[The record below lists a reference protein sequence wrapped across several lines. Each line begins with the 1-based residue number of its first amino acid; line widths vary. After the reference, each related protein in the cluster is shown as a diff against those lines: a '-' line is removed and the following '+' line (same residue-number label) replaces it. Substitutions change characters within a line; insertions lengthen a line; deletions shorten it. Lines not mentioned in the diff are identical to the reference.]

1 MNKKDIKVKK
11 SNGSNISITIENNLN
26 ANNKQINHEPKRRR
40 RRTKKPDELQP
51 TDIQPT
57 DIQPSIPLK
66 DTSYIKPPVGAFK
79 IWRNTM
85 DSYNTTTPMDIPM
98 NQAQQL
104 GLVAPEPQLALP
116 APPAQLALPAPP
128 PQLALPAPPAGPPL
142 TMENFMRAMM
152 GGNQQKPPNSWGR
165 ELIDDEYNGPIITE
179 IEDDIDFANE
189 LNKSVAAVYGLDSND
204 PESKEVTKEVKEIVN
219 KARVAIQAK
228 RLGTLHG
235 NKKWTPRGQFKDTEA
250 YKAAYNA
257 SFNKVPLIP
266 EPIVGRTRSQT
277 SEPVNIKTG
286 QTPPALGDAGK
297 LLFSKTE
304 LDDIKAQSQ
313 TLNEQLRKAGLINEG
328 EDVEAGAAIT
338 PKPKSKSKKKK

>member
-26 ANNKQINHEPKRRR
+26 ANNKQINNEPKRRR
-40 RRTKKPDELQP
+40 RRAKKPDELQP

-57 DIQPSIPLK
+57 YIQPSIPLK
-66 DTSYIKPPVGAFK
+66 DTSYIKPGPVGAFK

-116 APPAQLALPAPP
+116 APP
-128 PQLALPAPPAGPPL
+128 PQLALPAPSTPIALPAPPAETPL
-142 TMENFMRAMM
+142 TVENFMKAMLMM
-152 GGNQQKPPNSWGR
+152 GEKQQKPPNSWGR

-179 IEDDIDFANE
+179 IEDDMDFANE
-189 LNKSVAAVYGLDSND
+189 LNKSFAEKYGMDAND
-204 PESKEVTKEVKEIVN
+204 PESEQVIEEVKEIVN
-219 KARVAIQAK
+219 KARVTTQAK

-235 NKKWTPRGQFKDTEA
+235 NKKWTPRGQFKDTEE

-257 SFNKVPLIP
+257 ALHKDPLLP
-266 EPIVGRTRSQT
+266 EAIVGRTRSQT
-277 SEPVNIKTG
+277 DGFTQK
-286 QTPPALGDAGK
+286 Q
-297 LLFSKTE
+297 

-313 TLNEQLRKAGLINEG
+313 TLNEQLRKTGLINEG
-328 EDVEAGAAIT
+328 EEVETGATI
-338 PKPKSKSKKKK
+338 KSKKNK